1 LQGLPDI
8 VGDVVIVFDLGV
20 DVVHNILQKLRS
32 ESVRKINRQNGGE
45 RSLLSRQRAT
55 FGWRPFETLPR
66 RFNQPCHLEKVTNR
80 ESEAHRKRLSVSY
93 SGLKVAVLGVS
104 EF

>member
-1 LQGLPDI
+1 LQGLPD
-8 VGDVVIVFDLGV
+8 IVFDLGV

-45 RSLLSRQRAT
+45 GSLLSNQCAT

-66 RFNQPCHLEKVTNR
+66 RFD
-80 ESEAHRKRLSVSY
+80 
-93 SGLKVAVLGVS
+93 
-104 EF
+104 